1 MRFTVIILFLFPTFL
16 YAQITKFKI
25 EGSIID
31 STDAQYAYLVGPSK
45 KDTLFK
51 NVKVVDRSFLFNDS
65 CDLDKEFFRYGFIFF
80 DNRPNVSLAEIASKL
95 KTRIW
100 LVGASN
106 ELRYIVLEDV
116 KLSFQNAKDAKNS
129 KILGGGIFAKQ
140 IEELNKMRK
149 SYTTSEFIKQHPDS
163 PVSLYCLIG
172 NINFYEAP
180 VKKSELEE
188 MWGNPKELFEVL
200 SDRLKNS
207 VLGKELKLKIAKY
220 YN

>member
-1 MRFTVIILFLFPTFL
+1 MRFIIIILFLFPAFL
-16 YAQITKFKI
+16 SAQVITFKI

-31 STDAQYAYLVGPSK
+31 STNAKYAYLVGPSK

-51 NVKVVDRSFLFNDS
+51 NVKIVEGSFLFNDS

-80 DNRPNVSLAEIASKL
+80 DDRPNVSLAEIASKL

-106 ELRYIVLEDV
+106 ELRYIVLEDI
-116 KLSFQNAKDAKNS
+116 KLSFQKAADAKNA
-129 KILGGGIFAKQ
+129 KIMKDGIFAKQ

-172 NINFYEAP
+172 NVNFYEAP
-180 VKKSELEE
+180 VEKSALEE
-188 MWGNPKELFEVL
+188 MWGNPKELFEIL